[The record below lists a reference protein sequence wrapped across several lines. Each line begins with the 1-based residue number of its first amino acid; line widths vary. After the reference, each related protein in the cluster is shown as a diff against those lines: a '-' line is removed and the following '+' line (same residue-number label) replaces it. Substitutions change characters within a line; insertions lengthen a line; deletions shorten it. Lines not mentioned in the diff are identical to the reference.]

1 MEGFCHEGTRV
12 RRFFLREYGAL
23 LGESKGNIDW
33 SMLSDGFWVGGIKG
47 NADWGNLNNWRNLL

>member
-12 RRFFLREYGAL
+12 RRFFLRGYGAL

-47 NADWGNLNNWRNLL
+47 NTDWAD